1 MARVAGIVL
10 AAGFSRRLGQ
20 PKQLVNLCG
29 KPALQYVL
37 NAARQAPLEP
47 LIVVLS
53 PQIAVAG
60 SGLDTTGFSV
70 VINERAHEGQSSSVK
85 AGLAALPQ
93 TSMRSSSCSVTN
105 HFSIRRSSIDWS
117 PASNAPT
124 HRLFAPG
131 TSTARVILCLSPAR
145 FSPNSAPSTATW
157 ALGLFWLPTLRR
169 SSNARSWSLLARLI
183 SIRRRMSNALVGVVR
198 NELFTDDTQSFG

>member
-1 MARVAGIVL
+1 MTRVAGIVL

-60 SGLDTTGFSV
+60 SGLDTTGFAV
-70 VINERAHEGQSSSVK
+70 VINERASEGQSTSIQ
-85 AGLAALPQ
+85 AGLAALPPDVDAVVFLLGDQ
-93 TSMRSSSCSVTN
+93 PFLDPSVINRLVTCFERT
-105 HFSIRRSSIDWS
+105 HAPIVRPRYVDGPGHPVLIARALFSELRALHGDVGARPVLAAHAEEIVECEILELAS
-117 PASNAPT
+117 PLDLDTPEDVE
-124 HRLFAPG
+124 
-131 TSTARVILCLSPAR
+131 RV
-145 FSPNSAPSTATW
+145 
-157 ALGLFWLPTLRR
+157 
-169 SSNARSWSLLARLI
+169 
-183 SIRRRMSNALVGVVR
+183 RRRCQERALHR
-198 NELFTDDTQSFG
+198 